1 MCNQVRKIILI
12 RLSTGQKSLGNYI
25 MFEPEKKN
33 TSLCVRVYEWPK
45 LRAQRRFNDWNT
57 DRFILYL
64 FPMPRKRKRLLMY
77 VLWRNL
83 IIFFNMTLLACMRRG
98 PTSWSDTL
106 GKSTSLIILFGRNCK
121 KLNFS
126 FFFHEWFESKI
137 HKNLIIYLLTT
148 SFIKFTVCMMVI
160 RIQGIKWWWIKGHT
174 I

>member
-57 DRFILYL
+57 DRFILYISYASQKKKITHVCTL
-64 FPMPRKRKRLLMY
+64 TKFD
-77 VLWRNL
+77 N
-83 IIFFNMTLLACMRRG
+83 FFNMMLLACMRRG

-160 RIQGIKWWWIKGHT
+160 IIQGIKWWWIKGYT